1 MKKIALFLAAFCLC
15 SFSELNITKKGIVV
29 VHYNAEFNSSNN
41 YTDIVKIKDAKIFK
55 AWIDKD
61 PTIKVEE
68 GIRSVPTIV
77 VYKNGKEIK
86 RWEAGL
92 SLSLKVPYLEIQS
105 EIDKLT
111 GANKW

>member
-61 PTIKVEE
+61 PAIKTQQ

-92 SLSLKVPYLEIQS
+92 SLSLGVPYLEIQN

>member
-1 MKKIALFLAAFCLC
+1 MKKIALFLVAFCLC

-55 AWIDKD
+55 AWIDKS
-61 PTIKVEE
+61 PEIKAQER
-68 GIRSVPTIV
+68 IRSVPTIV
-77 VYKNGKEIK
+77 LYKNGKEIK

-92 SLSLKVPYLEIQS
+92 SLSLNVPYLDIQNQ
-105 EIDKLT
+105 IDKLT
-111 GANKW
+111 GADKW